1 MGSKQN
7 FQLRT
12 RLHGNLLSCLG
23 SICPSIHTSIGWN
36 QLKASKVLYRFG
48 TPTRKRKIKGDGRPR
63 SCPRFPKSE
72 GGDPVMSP
80 TLQE

>member
-12 RLHGNLLSCLG
+12 RLHGDLLSCLG

-36 QLKASKVLYRFG
+36 QLKASKSSTGLG
-48 TPTRKRKIKGDGRPR
+48 L
-63 SCPRFPKSE
+63 
-72 GGDPVMSP
+72 
-80 TLQE
+80 LQERGKSREMVGLDLVPDSLRMREGTQL